1 MNYKKVLIP
10 IYFIVLLILSS
21 CTFRSENALKQVKYN
36 VTQGSNY
43 KDFVQPGNARIE
55 FLSLSTESISYYFEV
70 YKYTEEQRLDFIN
83 KVEILRNYLE
93 NESEVSF
100 ENKLSIYISE
110 DNTLQ
115 GIDGKL
121 FLNELSI
128 NSIDSTIA
136 FLQALFGANSNYGL
150 CYGIAIYINE
160 KLYNDTS
167 TSNISIEEL
176 GKFYSID
183 ENIILMDLTIP
194 VFKDVY
200 FTGEQNNYAYETA
213 YHFTKDLIKRK
224 GFKDT
229 INLLNNSSKLDIS
242 FDIEYTNEKNTWLK
256 SIGALQTCAEPIVP
270 LRYELIIGNKAK
282 TYPYVINSPSI
293 NSYFTIKEGELRRE
307 GVIMDY
313 AYIKY
318 YLEMYEQD
326 ISALKKYLEPYF
338 DTNKE
343 VIDCYFGEDKANF
356 YHGSTIQYTTPLSSG
371 VHEYTHHLAY
381 NDFYGDIIKESD
393 KEKLGDPNDVLY
405 GNGYWMLEGLA
416 EYCSEY
422 LEDKDI
428 YRMKSEY
435 YNKNIN
441 HSVKR
446 LYNKN
451 FVDSNKDE
459 SYIEFYQELYAIIE
473 SRYNT
478 EDKFSIA
485 QVYNNLYKVGI
496 KNDQYEGINLT
507 YKEASSLI
515 NYLITTYGEDKF
527 FQLYKEYSKL
537 KEIYGKTYEELL
549 KEWKDKLCNK
559 YKFEYFIGPE
569 EYKIPFFGIVESN
582 MNSEHSFVDILG
594 GHTYEYVYC
603 ETELNKDN
611 EENQNLNNSEGLDLK
626 DKIALINIDYI
637 TSIDVLYKQYNNMSE
652 AGAIGVII
660 YIYNPMNKNINS
672 LKEAT
677 VNLPTICITTEDGK
691 YLKEA
696 KDKRITIDKD
706 FFGIIDNSSTEDW

>member
-1 MNYKKVLIP
+1 MNYKKILIY
-10 IYFIVLLILSS
+10 ICLIALILLSS
-21 CTFRSENALKQVKYN
+21 CTFSNKDTLKQVKYN
-36 VTQGSNY
+36 VTQGANF
-43 KDFVQPGNARIE
+43 KDFVQAGNGRME
-55 FLSLSTESISYYFEV
+55 FESFSTESINYYFEA
-70 YKYTEEQRLDFIN
+70 YKYTGEQRLEFIN
-83 KVEILRNYLE
+83 KVEVLRGYLE
-93 NESEVSF
+93 NEAEVSF
-100 ENKLSIYISE
+100 DKSLSIYVSKY
-110 DNTLQ
+110 NTLQ
-115 GIDGKL
+115 GTNGKL
-121 FLNELSI
+121 FISDLAVDSN
-128 NSIDSTIA
+128 DSTIA

-167 TSNISIEEL
+167 TSNVSTVEL
-176 GKFYSID
+176 GKYYSID

-200 FTGEQNNYAYETA
+200 FTEEQNNYVYETA
-213 YHFTKDLIKRK
+213 YHFTKDLIERK

-242 FDIEYTNEKNTWLK
+242 FDVEYANEKNTWLK
-256 SIGALQTCAEPIVP
+256 SIGATQIYETPAIP
-270 LRYELIIGNKAK
+270 LRYEIVMGNKAK
-282 TYPYVINSPSI
+282 TYPYVVNSFSI
-293 NSYFTIKEGELRRE
+293 NSYFTIKEDEIRRE
-307 GVIMDY
+307 KMVMDY
-313 AYIKY
+313 AYIKN
-318 YLEMYEQD
+318 YLEMYEHD

-338 DTNKE
+338 DTNKK

-356 YHGSTIQYTTPLSSG
+356 YGGSTIQYTTPLSSG
-371 VHEYTHHLAY
+371 VHEYTHYLAY

-393 KEKLGDPNDVLY
+393 KKKLGDPNDVLY
-405 GNGYWMLEGLA
+405 SNGYWMLEGLA

-422 LEDKDI
+422 LEEKDI

-451 FVDSNKDE
+451 FVDSNKNE

-478 EDKFSIA
+478 EDKPSIA
-485 QVYNNLYKVGI
+485 QVYNNLYKLGI
-496 KNDQYEGINLT
+496 KNDQYEGMDLT

-549 KEWKDKLCNK
+549 KEWKNKLFNK

-569 EYKIPFFGIVESN
+569 DNKIPFFGIVESD

-637 TSIDVLYKQYNNMSE
+637 TSADVLYKQYNNMSE

-660 YIYNPMNKNINS
+660 YIYNPMNKNIGS
-672 LKEAT
+672 LKEAAA
-677 VNLPTICITTEDGK
+677 NLPTICITTEDGK

-706 FFGIIDNSSTEDW
+706 FFGIINNNPIWN

>member
-1 MNYKKVLIP
+1 MNNKKILLTICLIT
-10 IYFIVLLILSS
+10 LLLFSS
-21 CTFRSENALKQVKYN
+21 CTLSINDALKKAEYT
-36 VTQGSNY
+36 VTQGANY

-55 FLSLSTESISYYFEV
+55 FVSLSTESINYYYEV

-83 KVEILRNYLE
+83 KVEVLRDYLE
-93 NESEVSF
+93 FEAEVSF
-100 ENKLSIYISE
+100 DKTLSIYISD

-150 CYGIAIYINE
+150 SYGIACYINE
-160 KLYNDTS
+160 KIYDNAF

-183 ENIILMDLTIP
+183 ENIVLMDLTIP

-200 FTGEQNNYAYETA
+200 FTEEQNSYTYETA
-213 YHFTKDLIKRK
+213 YFFIKDLIERK

-242 FDIEYTNEKNTWLK
+242 FDIEYTNEKNIWLK
-256 SIGALQTCAEPIVP
+256 NIGATQICETPIVP
-270 LRYELIIGNKAK
+270 LRYEIIIGNKAK

-293 NSYFTIKEGELRRE
+293 NSYFTIKEGELRHE

-313 AYIKY
+313 AYIKH
-318 YLEMYEQD
+318 YLKMYEHD

-343 VIDCYFGEDKANF
+343 VIDCYFGEDKMNYAGGNIK
-356 YHGSTIQYTTPLSSG
+356 YVTPLKSG
-371 VHEYTHHLAY
+371 VHEYTHYLTS

-393 KEKLGDPNDVLY
+393 KEELGDLNDVLY
-405 GNGYWMLEGLA
+405 GKGYWMVEGIA

-422 LEDKDI
+422 LEEKDI
-428 YRMKSEY
+428 YRMKTEY
-435 YNKNIN
+435 YNKKIN

-451 FVDSNKDE
+451 FIDSNKNE
-459 SYIEFYQELYAIIE
+459 SYLKFFQELYAIIE

-478 EDKFSIA
+478 EDKASIA
-485 QVYNNLYKVGI
+485 RVYNYIKNLNL
-496 KNDQYEGINLT
+496 KNDQYEGIDLT
-507 YKEASSLI
+507 YNEASSLVY
-515 NYLITTYGEDKF
+515 YLITTYGEEKF

-537 KEIYGKTYEELL
+537 KELYGKTYEELL
-549 KEWKDKLCNK
+549 KEWKNSLYNK

-569 EYKIPFFGIVESN
+569 DCRIPYFGIIELDVD
-582 MNSEHSFVDILG
+582 SEHPFIKILG

-603 ETELNKDN
+603 ETDLNNK
-611 EENQNLNNSEGLDLK
+611 ENSNLNYFESLNLK
-626 DKIALINIDYI
+626 GKIALINYDNMIDNI
-637 TSIDVLYKQYNNMSE
+637 VSIDLLNILYDNMSE

-660 YIYNPMNKNINS
+660 YIENPMYKNMIGFR
-672 LKEAT
+672 EA
-677 VNLPTICITTEDGK
+677 VANLPTICITREDGE

-696 KDKRITIDKD
+696 KDKKITIDKD
-706 FFGIIDNSSTEDW
+706 FFGTIDNSSSGN

>member
-242 FDIEYTNEKNTWLK
+242 FDIEYTNKKNTWLK

-343 VIDCYFGEDKANF
+343 VIDCYFGEDKRQRNYF
-356 YHGSTIQYTTPLSSG
+356 SGNLIKYVTPLRRG
-371 VHEYTHHLAY
+371 VHEYVHYLTLFDYRDAVER
-381 NDFYGDIIKESD
+381 NKDNASGW
-393 KEKLGDPNDVLY
+393 LT
-405 GNGYWMLEGLA
+405 EGLA
-416 EYCSEY
+416 DYCDSY
-422 LEDKDI
+422 LEDKDV
-428 YRMKSEY
+428 YRMKTEVF
-435 YNKNIN
+435 NKNIN
-441 HSVKR
+441 YSVKS

-451 FVDSNKDE
+451 FVDVDEKSNE
-459 SYIEFYQELYAIIE
+459 SYIKFYQELYAYIE
-473 SRYNT
+473 SRNSIDYKN
-478 EDKFSIA
+478 SIA
-485 QVYNNLYKVGI
+485 RFYSEGTLYEE
-496 KNDQYEGINLT
+496 YEKEGRDLS
-507 YKEASSLI
+507 YAEASSLVD
-515 NYLITTYGEDKF
+515 YLINTYGEDKF

-537 KEIYGKTYEELL
+537 NEIYGKTYEELL
-549 KEWKDKLCNK
+549 KEWKNELNNR
-559 YKFEYFIGPE
+559 YKFDCFLGPE
-569 EYKIPFFGIVESN
+569 NFKIPFFD
-582 MNSEHSFVDILG
+582 NSEAYMESTSSFIDILG

-603 ETELNKDN
+603 GSGFNKDN
-611 EENQNLNNSEGLDLK
+611 ELNPELNEFEGLDLK
-626 DKIALINIDYI
+626 GKIALIKQDDMY
-637 TSIDVLYKQYNNMSE
+637 SFFYFYKQVNNAAK
-652 AGAIGVII
+652 AGAIGVIVYSDEPISI
-660 YIYNPMNKNINS
+660 YGAEYLKGTTANIP
-672 LKEAT
+672 T
-677 VNLPTICITTEDGK
+677 VDISAKDGK

>member
-1 MNYKKVLIP
+1 MNYKKIVIYIYLIT
-10 IYFIVLLILSS
+10 LLLLSS
-21 CTFRSENALKQVKYN
+21 CTFSNKDALKQVKYN
-36 VTQGSNY
+36 VTQGDNY
-43 KDFVQPGNARIE
+43 KDFVQPGNARME
-55 FLSLSTESISYYFEV
+55 FVSLSTESVNYYFEV
-70 YKYTEEQRLDFIN
+70 YKYTEEQRIDFIN
-83 KVEILRNYLE
+83 KVEVLRDYLE

-150 CYGIAIYINE
+150 CYGIACYLNE
-160 KLYNDTS
+160 KFYDNTVS
-167 TSNISIEEL
+167 SNISIEEL

-200 FTGEQNNYAYETA
+200 FTEEQNNYSYETA
-213 YHFTKDLIKRK
+213 YRFTKDLIERK

-256 SIGALQTCAEPIVP
+256 SIGATQICEIPIIP
-270 LRYELIIGNKAK
+270 LRYEIVIGNKAK
-282 TYPYVINSPSI
+282 TYPYVVNSSSI
-293 NSYFTIKEGELRRE
+293 NSYFTIKEDEIRRE
-307 GVIMDY
+307 RMVIDY
-313 AYIKY
+313 AYVKN
-318 YLEMYEQD
+318 YLELYEHD

-338 DTNKE
+338 DTNKK
-343 VIDCYFGEDKANF
+343 VIDCYFGEFKANTS
-356 YHGSTIQYTTPLSSG
+356 GKSIKYTTPLSSG
-371 VHEYTHHLAY
+371 VHEYTHYLTHD
-381 NDFYGDIIKESD
+381 DFYGDIIKESD

-405 GNGYWMLEGLA
+405 GNGYWMVEGLA
-416 EYCSEY
+416 EYCSNY
-422 LEDKDI
+422 LEEKDI
-428 YRMKSEY
+428 YRMKSQY
-435 YNKNIN
+435 HNKNIN

-451 FVDSNKDE
+451 FVDSNKNE

-473 SRYNT
+473 SRYNP
-478 EDKFSIA
+478 EDKTSIA
-485 QVYNNLYKVGI
+485 QVYNYINNAGI
-496 KNDQYEGINLT
+496 KNDQYEGMDLT
-507 YKEASSLI
+507 YREASSLI

-549 KEWKDKLCNK
+549 KEWKNKLCNK

-569 EYKIPFFGIVESN
+569 DYKIPFFGIVESN

-594 GHTYEYVYC
+594 GRTYEYVYC

-626 DKIALINIDYI
+626 DKIAVINIDYI
-637 TSIDVLYKQYNNMSE
+637 TSTDVLYKQYNNLSE
-652 AGAIGVII
+652 AGVIGVII
-660 YIYNPMNKNINS
+660 YIYNPMYKNISS
-672 LKEAT
+672 LKEAAA
-677 VNLPTICITTEDGK
+677 NLPTICITTGDGK

-706 FFGIIDNSSTEDW
+706 FFGIIDNNPI